1 MYKFFGHFQFLNSSG
16 CSYKAEIQAIVI
28 SGERSSSSYVICL
41 TLKRDLKW
49 SKILCLYIVQAIFKI
64 LGEKLTSNRKE
75 ARFTLFTIVQVPA

>member
-49 SKILCLYIVQAIFKI
+49 SKILCLYIVQSYFQDFGGKI
-64 LGEKLTSNRKE
+64 N
-75 ARFTLFTIVQVPA
+75 V